1 MHVIIWEFT
10 VRPESVAAFEAAY
23 GPAGAWVALFRRA
36 PGYLATE
43 LLTAGDGRYL
53 TLDRWTDRAAYAAF
67 RQSTAADYAALDA
80 RCESLTAAEREIGT
94 FETVGDPP

>member
-10 VRPESVAAFEAAY
+10 VRLENVLAFEAAY

-36 PGYLATE
+36 PGYRGTE
-43 LLTAGDGRYL
+43 LLAAGNGRYL
-53 TLDRWTDRAAYAAF
+53 TLDRWTDRAAYGAF
-67 RQSTAADYAALDA
+67 RRSAAADYAALDT

-94 FETVGDPP
+94 FDTVDG

>member
-1 MHVIIWEFT
+1 MYVLIWEFT
-10 VRPESVAAFEAAY
+10 VRPEQVPAFEAAY

-36 PGYLATE
+36 PGYRGTE
-43 LLTAGDGRYL
+43 LLAAGGGRYL

-67 RQSTAADYAALDA
+67 RQSAAPDYAALDA
-80 RCESLTAAEREIGT
+80 QCEALTASEREIGA